1 MYDTV
6 QYIAGCRSR
15 DLIQASLI
23 LISGCQDNQ
32 LSYDGAVNGQFTGT
46 LLQVWAKGGFQRSYP
61 SFHQAIL
68 NQMPPHQSPNFFK
81 VGVTNPDFEQ
91 QKPFTIAASTG
102 AGTSQPVGPSTT
114 VTYTQRPTVRLGD
127 QGSDVRYLQ
136 ERLIARG
143 HALTAD
149 GFFGRQTEEAVRSF
163 QTSQGLTVDGIVGQ
177 GTWQALEGSG
187 TSVTPAPPQPSQPAQ
202 PVQPTQPVTRPTLR
216 RGDNNEHVQYLQ
228 QRLVELGYYLTADG
242 VFGGQTE
249 SVVRSFQRANSLAA
263 DGVVGPGTWQ
273 AIESTRAATTEGTR
287 ARTASAKPA
296 YA

>member
-1 MYDTV
+1 
-6 QYIAGCRSR
+6 
-15 DLIQASLI
+15 
-23 LISGCQDNQ
+23 
-32 LSYDGAVNGQFTGT
+32 
-46 LLQVWAKGGFQRSYP
+46 
-61 SFHQAIL
+61 
-68 NQMPPHQSPNFFK
+68 MPPHQSPNFFK

-163 QTSQGLTVDGIVGQ
+163 QASQGLTVDGIVGQ

-228 QRLVELGYYLTADG
+228 QRGLLSDRGRRFRWPDRVGRAQFPAREQP
-242 VFGGQTE
+242 GG
-249 SVVRSFQRANSLAA
+249 
-263 DGVVGPGTWQ
+263 
-273 AIESTRAATTEGTR
+273 
-287 ARTASAKPA
+287 
-296 YA
+296 